1 MQLMKQ
7 SIYLMRDKVAQAYV
21 RSFDASNDNVAV
33 RYVVDVYG
41 KQPHYTDLE
50 LWRSGVA
57 YDVETGEISN
67 TDKAVIALP
76 SAPVPPS
83 IDSMA
88 SKAE

>member
-1 MQLMKQ
+1 MKQ

-21 RSFDASNDNVAV
+21 RSFDASNDGVAV

-57 YDVETGEISN
+57 YDVETGEITS

-83 IDSMA
+83 VDSMA